1 MAAISD
7 KQAIRFVNEQV
18 RPMCERVR
26 ALIAE
31 IDSMQVDWFQ
41 GLNALFPN
49 DSSSVDDGREGEG
62 ISRLT
67 GADINNVMT
76 ILGAIAGEK
85 NEQIIGKPCV
95 RALTAS

>member
-18 RPMCERVR
+18 RPMCEKVR
-26 ALIAE
+26 AVMAE
-31 IDSMQVDWFQ
+31 IGSMQVDWFQ
-41 GLNALFPN
+41 GLNAMFPN
-49 DSSSVDDGREGEG
+49 DSSAVDDGRDGEG